1 MLFAAL
7 RALGSM
13 PSHHHVRG
21 SIADEAGHYVLEIG
35 NTCECEPKLL
45 ALAALAPEIEEFLQK
60 VNSPLANLILD
71 KWAEAE
77 GQLRDQIADS
87 VKPAEKV
94 AS

>member
-7 RALGSM
+7 RAPGST
-13 PSHHHVRG
+13 PSHPHVRG

-45 ALAALAPEIEEFLQK
+45 ALAALAPEIEEFLLK

-77 GQLRDQIADS
+77 GQLKDQIADTTKS
-87 VKPAEKV
+87 GEKMV
-94 AS
+94 Y